1 MTANVETA
9 APKAIDRLRTK
20 IARKP
25 RRTAPPE
32 PRKTR
37 SESVSVEK
45 GKYRRP
51 WLRIGPL
58 LLLVI
63 YLAITAAITLGP
75 GDPEAA
81 AGAGA
86 ADNYTPFAEINRS
99 LADGSLRSLAQVVG
113 NALLFVPFGILVPLS
128 FPRLSIVTA
137 VLAAAAAS
145 AVVELVQLTHIA
157 GRMFD
162 IDDVILN
169 VAGALFGGLL
179 VGMARGVA
187 ALIRLVRR

>member
-1 MTANVETA
+1 VTVNVEPTA
-9 APKAIDRLRTK
+9 PRAIDRLRTK

-25 RRTAPPE
+25 RSAQAAPE
-32 PRKTR
+32 PAPEPAPKPL
-37 SESVSVEK
+37 K

-58 LLLVI
+58 LLLLV
-63 YLAITAAITLGP
+63 YLAILAAITLGP

-86 ADNYTPFAEINRS
+86 SDNYTPFAEINRS

-113 NALLFVPFGILVPLS
+113 NALLFVPFGILVPHS

-137 VLAAAAAS
+137 VLAAATAS

-169 VAGALFGGLL
+169 VSGALFGGLL
-179 VGMARGVA
+179 VATWRGVA
-187 ALIRLVRR
+187 ALVRLVRR